1 MLCSVEFYP
10 LVLSGISV
18 YERGMGAWTS
28 IKQFFDRSEPL
39 RAPMDDPFIQID
51 RAAAATSLRLRERG
65 AEQGA
70 LELPASTMQTLD
82 VVEADV
88 AAFIQDHFERAQI
101 DAATTI
107 RTYDSRLNG
116 LSLIANLSSIRTQA
130 KIALGDFKAEV
141 VNRRG
146 RLANSR
152 DAIVDSYAELRDF
165 RKENGLRRPAHDV
178 PPSSATVGTILVC
191 WLMET
196 IANSMFLRLGDSMGW
211 LGGVIAAAV
220 VGAINVGVAAVVGRL
235 IWPMVNRREAG
246 LRLIGWLGVATW
258 FVLTVVWNLLA
269 GHYRDAKSL
278 ALPSPETAALGMLG
292 SGLESI
298 YSYGLLAAG
307 LVFAVGAAIS
317 GYKMDDPYPGYGA
330 VSRRHTKRCE
340 DYVYDVKDATRELT
354 AIRNETV
361 GEATD
366 IRMELGRQLG
376 QRQQI
381 LTHRDAFRR
390 RYEEYAEHLEA
401 TANALLQEYR
411 TSNRMARSTDAPARF
426 DVAWSLPR
434 AALPHA
440 PTEEV
445 PRSAIDAAEADLEE
459 TVTQISKAF
468 EEAIDSF
475 EPLDELKRRIAD
487 G

>member
-1 MLCSVEFYP
+1 
-10 LVLSGISV
+10 
-18 YERGMGAWTS
+18 
-28 IKQFFDRSEPL
+28 
-39 RAPMDDPFIQID
+39 MDDPFIQID
-51 RAAAATSLRLRERG
+51 RAEATSSLRLRERG
-65 AEQGA
+65 AEQGG
-70 LELPASTMQTLD
+70 LELPPPSMQTLD

-101 DAATTI
+101 DAANSI

-130 KIALGDFKAEV
+130 RIALSDFKAEV

-146 RLANSR
+146 RLTNSR
-152 DAIVDSYAELRDF
+152 DAIVDSYAELNDF
-165 RKENGLRRPAHDV
+165 RKENRLRRPAHAAA
-178 PPSSATVGTILVC
+178 PGSATIGTILVC
-191 WLMET
+191 WLLET

-220 VGAINVGVAAVVGRL
+220 VGAINVGVAAVVGRMV
-235 IWPMVNRREAG
+235 WPMVNRRETRMRAV
-246 LRLIGWLGVATW
+246 GWLLTAAW
-258 FVLTVVWNLLA
+258 FVLTIIWNLLA

-278 ALPSPETAALGMLG
+278 GLPSPETAALGMLG

-298 YSYGLLAAG
+298 YSYGLLIAG
-307 LVFAVGAAIS
+307 LVFAFGAAIS
-317 GYKMDDPYPGYGA
+317 GYKMDDPYPGYGP
-330 VSRRHTKRCE
+330 VSRRHAKRCE
-340 DYVYDVKDATRELT
+340 DYVEDVEDATGELT
-354 AIRNETV
+354 AIRDDAV

-366 IRMELGRQLG
+366 VRMELGRQLA

-390 RYEEYAEHLEA
+390 RYEEYAGHLEA

-411 TSNRMARSTDAPARF
+411 TANRAARTTEAPTRFDMAWTLPRST
-426 DVAWSLPR
+426 
-434 AALPHA
+434 LPHA
-440 PTEEV
+440 PGEDV
-445 PRSAIDAAEADLEE
+445 PRSAIDAAETDLEQ
-459 TVTQISKAF
+459 TVTEISKAF
-468 EEAIDSF
+468 DEAIGSF